1 MSKTRKKHSVED
13 RIKYIKMLEE
23 GSSIN
28 SICKRYGISSDLLS
42 ILWIKYQKDGLSALA
57 NKKYAITDG
66 TYRESIIRDIE
77 DNCLSL
83 SEAAIK
89 YDVSSSRINVW
100 IKKVRKEGY
109 GALYEIKKRGRPPK
123 NTNMG
128 RPRKKKPEE
137 MTELELLRYE
147 NERLRAEVALL
158 KKVRALVEER
168 EARLRATGRKPSK
181 N

>member
-77 DNCLSL
+77 DNFCL
-83 SEAAIK
+83 
-89 YDVSSSRINVW
+89 R
-100 IKKVRKEGY
+100 
-109 GALYEIKKRGRPPK
+109 
-123 NTNMG
+123 
-128 RPRKKKPEE
+128 
-137 MTELELLRYE
+137 
-147 NERLRAEVALL
+147 
-158 KKVRALVEER
+158 
-168 EARLRATGRKPSK
+168 
-181 N
+181 